1 MDAETILHELDE
13 SGAYERKS
21 DGYWAAWPGLEVR
34 AMAELMR
41 AQGARLV
48 TLTALPDSAGGFH
61 VIYHWDVDST
71 LVNISTTAASG
82 SIPTIADI
90 LPAADWAEREIRD
103 YYAIEFEGR
112 GETPTLMLREGDEPG
127 LFSRTCDLGTD
138 TDPAEIARAAW
149 DAAEAGEL

>member
-1 MDAETILHELDE
+1 MDAETILRTLDE
-13 SGAYERKS
+13 SGAFEHKS
-21 DGYWAAWPGLEVR
+21 DGYWAAWPDLDVR

-41 AQGARLV
+41 ERGARLV
-48 TLTALPDSAGGFH
+48 TLTALPDSGGGIH

-71 LVNISTTAASG
+71 LVNISTTVAG
-82 SIPTIADI
+82 SIPTISDI
-90 LPAADWAEREIRD
+90 LPAADWVEREIRD
-103 YYAIEFEGR
+103 YYALEFEGR
-112 GETPTLMLREGDEPG
+112 AETPTLMLREGDEPG